1 MGLDQTAYITDK
13 GSTNVIAT
21 WRKHPHLQGFMD
33 DLFIERTGGHKPTAE
48 NMGSEGMNT
57 PDTLEL
63 TLEDIK
69 DLRKAIIDKTLPLAG
84 GFFWGNDSSEDYY
97 EDDLKFCDLAE
108 KALLDNKKVTY
119 ECWW

>member
-1 MGLDQTAYITDK
+1 MGLDQTAYIEDEN
-13 GSTNVIAT
+13 STNVIAT
-21 WRKHPHLQGFMD
+21 WRKHPNLQGFMD
-33 DLFIERTGGHKPTAE
+33 DLFIERTGGHEPTHE

-63 TLEDIK
+63 TLGDIK

-108 KALLDNKKVTY
+108 KALLDNKKVIY